1 MDRSTK
7 LLGIVASSLLTTPGV
22 AIATAPL
29 AAFALLGASASA
41 QLSEV
46 EPYYVVVTE
55 DNVNLRCGAGQV
67 WYAVGKVNRGQVLRV
82 DGHEF
87 GWLRVGYP
95 QGIAAI
101 VRSRDAEF
109 DEKSGVVVL
118 VRESRLQANNPAGG
132 VGESWRPLLDY
143 PMPADS
149 VLQHIE
155 TIRSSSGEVTGY
167 RVVAPGGAKGF
178 ISDSLVRPATESEVQ
193 TLLAQSSAPVAPTTT
208 PARPTQSPTPAPAPV
223 ETPAPI
229 ETQPEFEPDDDPIY
243 ADEPEPMPE
252 PAPTPTRQDPAP
264 VVREAAPTQSGD
276 DATRRF
282 PPPAADEPAR
292 APTPTPS
299 QPIRAGGSGEP
310 ARTAPMAPPRFED
323 LQRTLEE
330 VMRQPTEGAEY
341 EPLINEFKR
350 FADSLPD
357 TPESENARR
366 AAMSRIE
373 LLRLR
378 ADLQRTLQSL
388 AETEA
393 IADSGTAQVE
403 QSVRTVNEAPAYAFV
418 GRLTTSTV
426 YTGQRLPR
434 LFRLQAVDSGRTL
447 AYITPDPA
455 LDLEAKLGSV
465 VGVVV
470 RQSRQ
475 DATLGLPLIDARR
488 IDQMTADQIRSR

>member
-29 AAFALLGASASA
+29 AAFALLGAGASA

-143 PMPADS
+143 PMPPDS
-149 VLQHIE
+149 VLQHVE
-155 TIRSSSGEVTGY
+155 TIRSTSGEVTGY

-178 ISDSLVRPATESEVQ
+178 ISDSLVRPATEAEVQ
-193 TLLAQSSAPVAPTTT
+193 TLLAQNAPPVAPTTT
-208 PARPTQSPTPAPAPV
+208 APPTPAQTPAPAPAQ
-223 ETPAPI
+223 TPAPI

-243 ADEPEPMPE
+243 AEEPEPTPE
-252 PAPTPTRQDPAP
+252 PTPTPTRRDPAP
-264 VVREAAPTQSGD
+264 IVREAEPASTGD
-276 DATRRF
+276 DASRRF

-292 APTPTPS
+292 TPPPAT

-310 ARTAPMAPPRFED
+310 ARSAPLAPPRFED

-341 EPLINEFKR
+341 QPLINEFKR
-350 FADSLPD
+350 FADTLPD
-357 TPESENARR
+357 TPENENARR
-366 AAMSRIE
+366 AAASRIE
-373 LLRLR
+373 LLQLR

-388 AETEA
+388 SETEA
-393 IADSGTAQVE
+393 LADSGTAQVE

-426 YTGQRLPR
+426 YNGQRLPR
-434 LFRLQAVDSGRTL
+434 LFRLQAIDSGRTL

-488 IDQMTADQIRSR
+488 VDQMTADQIRSR